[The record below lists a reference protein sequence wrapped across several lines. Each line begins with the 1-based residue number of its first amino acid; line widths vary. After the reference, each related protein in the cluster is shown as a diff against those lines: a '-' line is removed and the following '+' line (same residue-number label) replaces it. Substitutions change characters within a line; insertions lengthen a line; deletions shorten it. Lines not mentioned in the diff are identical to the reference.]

1 MRLEN
6 FKNQELVRDTESK
19 AFAVAQEQPV
29 FPSVEQGL
37 TYRENTRVVAANG
50 PVEDVVE
57 SIHDESRRIIRRG
70 LRMNRLLVN
79 VFKALHYLTVFLS
92 LPASVF
98 LFVSG
103 ASVLVLMGEIYS
115 AFSIATL
122 PAFAGLIATIVGA
135 SSLWT
140 VTAGLFV
147 ALYGLTWALNRL
159 LKSMSNRERSEAMT
173 RHYRRKRGQTST
185 LRD

>member
-1 MRLEN
+1 MSGEG
-6 FKNQELVRDTESK
+6 FKNQEVVSK
-19 AFAVAQEQPV
+19 ENRVLAVAPDQPV
-29 FPSVEQGL
+29 FPTVERAL
-37 TYRENTRVVAANG
+37 NYRENTRVVAANG

-57 SIHDESRRIIRRG
+57 SINDESRRIIRRG

-92 LPASVF
+92 LPATAF

-103 ASVLVLMGEIYS
+103 ASLLVLAGEIYS
-115 AFSIATL
+115 AFTIATL
-122 PAFAGLIATIVGA
+122 PAFAGLIATIIGT

-140 VTAGLFV
+140 VTAGIFV
-147 ALYGLTWALNRL
+147 AMYGLMWVLNRL
-159 LKSMSNRERSEAMT
+159 LRSMSNRERSESMT
-173 RHYRRKRGQTST
+173 RHYRRRRGQTST

>member
-1 MRLEN
+1 MSSED
-6 FKNQELVRDTESK
+6 FKNQEVVSKESRVL
-19 AFAVAQEQPV
+19 AVAPEQPV
-29 FPSVEQGL
+29 FPIIERAL
-37 TYRENTRVVAANG
+37 NYREGTRVVAANG

-57 SIHDESRRIIRRG
+57 SINDESRRIIRRG

-79 VFKALHYLTVFLS
+79 VFKALHFLTVFLS
-92 LPASVF
+92 LPASAF

-103 ASVLVLMGEIYS
+103 ASVLVLIGEVYS

-122 PAFAGLIATIVGA
+122 PAFAGLIATIVST

-140 VTAGLFV
+140 VTAGIFV
-147 ALYGLTWALNRL
+147 AMYGLTWALNRI
-159 LKSMSNRERSEAMT
+159 LKSMSNRERSEATT
-173 RHYRRKRGQTST
+173 RHYRRRRGQTST